1 MLDKQLEAMMAEVQ
15 AAGVPDL
22 CDLPPAAARGLYRQI
37 LAAADVPP
45 ADVEVSE
52 HRGQVGD
59 SAVQVRA
66 YAPRDAQGSLPIIVY
81 WHGGG
86 YALGDLDGYDNVCR
100 QLCHDTGAIVASAAY
115 RLAPEHP
122 FPAAPEDAWAAL
134 QWVAEHARHLGGD
147 AARLAVAGDS
157 AGAVLATVAA
167 IRARDAGGPAVR
179 FQALVYPAAAGGH
192 EGDYPSRREH
202 ADGPTLTA
210 RTIEYFN
217 RHCFGDAAKAPD
229 WRGAPL
235 LAPSLAG
242 LPPTLLQLA
251 THDPLRDEAKAYG
264 EALLAA
270 GNAVTIVEYH
280 GLAHGY
286 ISMGGGIGAARLAQ
300 VQMAAALRQALGEG
314 RRRLAVSG
322 EPCHLL

>member
-1 MLDKQLEAMMAEVQ
+1 MLDKQLDAMMAQ
-15 AAGVPDL
+15 ARAAGLPDL
-22 CDLPPAAARGLYRQI
+22 CDLPPVAARGLYSQI

-45 ADVEVSE
+45 AGDVDLNE
-52 HRGQVGD
+52 HRDQLGE
-59 SAVQVRA
+59 SPVQVRV
-66 YAPRDAQGSLPIIVY
+66 YRPRGATGPLPVVVY

-100 QLCHDTGAIVASAAY
+100 QLCHDSGAVVASAAY

-134 QWVAEHARHLGGD
+134 QWVAEHARRLGGD
-147 AARLAVAGDS
+147 PARLAVAGDS

-192 EGDYPSRREH
+192 EGEYASRCDH
-202 ADGPTLTA
+202 AQGPTLTL
-210 RTIEYFN
+210 RTMEYFN
-217 RHCFGDAAKAPD
+217 RHYFGEAGKAPD

-251 THDPLRDEAKAYG
+251 AHDPLRDEAAAYG

-270 GNAVTIVEYH
+270 GNEVTMVEYH

-286 ISMGGGIGAARLAQ
+286 ISMGGGIAAARLAQ
-300 VQMAAALRQALGEG
+300 LQLAAALRQALG
-314 RRRLAVSG
+314 A
-322 EPCHLL
+322 

>member
-1 MLDKQLEAMMAEVQ
+1 MLDKQLEAMMVQAQ
-15 AAGVPDL
+15 AAGLPDL
-22 CDLPPAAARGLYRQI
+22 CDLPPVAARGLYRQI
-37 LAAADVPP
+37 LAAADVAP
-45 ADVEVSE
+45 ADVDVSE
-52 HRGQVGD
+52 HRGQLGD
-59 SAVQVRA
+59 SPVQVRA
-66 YAPRDAQGSLPIIVY
+66 YTPRNPAGPLPIIVY

-100 QLCHDTGAIVASAAY
+100 QLCHDTGAIVASCAY

-134 QWVAEHARHLGGD
+134 QWVAEHARRLGGD
-147 AARLAVAGDS
+147 PARLAVAGDS

-167 IRARDAGGPAVR
+167 IRARDAGGPAVC

-192 EGDYPSRREH
+192 EGDYPSHREH
-202 ADGPTLTA
+202 ALGPTLTL
-210 RTIEYFN
+210 RTMEYFN
-217 RHCFGDAAKAPD
+217 RHYFGTAAKAPD

-235 LAPSLAG
+235 LASSLAG

-251 THDPLRDEAKAYG
+251 AHDPLRDEGKAYG

-270 GNAVTIVEYH
+270 GNAVTLVEYH

-286 ISMGGGIGAARLAQ
+286 ISMGGGVGAARLAQ
-300 VQMAAALRQALGEG
+300 LQLAAALRQALG
-314 RRRLAVSG
+314 S
-322 EPCHLL
+322 

>member
-1 MLDKQLEAMMAEVQ
+1 MLDKQLEAMMAQAQ

-22 CDLPPAAARGLYRQI
+22 CDLPPVAARGLYRQI

-45 ADVEVSE
+45 ADVEVGE

-66 YAPRDAQGSLPIIVY
+66 YTPRNAAGPLPIIVY

-134 QWVAEHARHLGGD
+134 QWVAEHARRLGGD
-147 AARLAVAGDS
+147 PARLAVAGDS

-167 IRARDAGGPAVR
+167 ICARDAGGPAVR

-202 ADGPTLTA
+202 AHGPTLTA

-217 RHCFGDAAKAPD
+217 HHCFGAAGKAPD

-235 LAPSLAG
+235 FAPSLAG

-251 THDPLRDEAKAYG
+251 AHDPLRDEAKAYG

-286 ISMGGGIGAARLAQ
+286 ISMGGVIGAARLAQ
-300 VQMAAALRQALGEG
+300 VQMAAALRQALGES

>member
-1 MLDKQLEAMMAEVQ
+1 MLDKQLEAMMVQAQ
-15 AAGVPDL
+15 AAGLPDL
-22 CDLPPAAARGLYRQI
+22 CDLPPEAARGLYRQI

-52 HRGQVGD
+52 HRGQLGESPVH
-59 SAVQVRA
+59 VRA
-66 YAPRDAQGSLPIIVY
+66 YMPRGARGPLPIVVY

-134 QWVAEHARHLGGD
+134 QWVAGHAARLGGD
-147 AARLAVAGDS
+147 PSRLAVAGDS
-157 AGAVLATVAA
+157 AGAALATVAA
-167 IRARDAGGPAVR
+167 IRARDAGGPAVS
-179 FQALVYPAAAGGH
+179 FQALVYPPGAGGH
-192 EGDYPSRREH
+192 DGDYPSHREH
-202 ADGPTLTA
+202 ALGPTLTL
-210 RTIEYFN
+210 RTMQYFH
-217 RHCFGDAAKAPD
+217 RHYFGEAGKAPA

-251 THDPLRDEAKAYG
+251 AHDPLRDEAKAYG

-270 GNAVTIVEYH
+270 GNAVTMVEYH

-286 ISMGGGIGAARLAQ
+286 ISMGGGVAAARLAQ
-300 VQMAAALRQALGEG
+300 LQLADALKQALF
-314 RRRLAVSG
+314 A
-322 EPCHLL
+322 

>member
-1 MLDKQLEAMMAEVQ
+1 MLDKQLEAMMVQ
-15 AAGVPDL
+15 ARAAGMPDL
-22 CDLPPAAARGLYRQI
+22 CDLPPQAARGLYRQI

-52 HRGQVGD
+52 HRGQLGESPVHLR
-59 SAVQVRA
+59 S
-66 YAPRDAQGSLPIIVY
+66 YTPRGARGPLPIVVY

-122 FPAAPEDAWAAL
+122 FPAGPEDAWAAL
-134 QWVAEHARHLGGD
+134 QWVVGNARRLGAD
-147 AARLAVAGDS
+147 PSRLAVAGDS

-167 IRARDAGGPAVR
+167 IRARDAGGPPVA
-179 FQALVYPAAAGGH
+179 FQALLYPATAGGDD
-192 EGDYPSRREH
+192 GDFPSRQQH
-202 ADGPTLTA
+202 AGGPTLTL
-210 RTIEYFN
+210 RSIEYFN
-217 RHCFGDAAKAPD
+217 RHFFGEAGKAPD

-235 LAPSLAG
+235 LTPSLAG

-251 THDPLRDEAKAYG
+251 AYDPLRDEAKAYG

-270 GNAVTIVEYH
+270 GNAVTLVEYH

-300 VQMAAALRQALGEG
+300 VQLADSLKQAL
-314 RRRLAVSG
+314 AAS
-322 EPCHLL
+322 

>member
-1 MLDKQLEAMMAEVQ
+1 MLDQQLAAMMAQAQ
-15 AAGVPDL
+15 AAGLPDL
-22 CDLPPAAARGLYRQI
+22 CDLPPEASRGLYRQI
-37 LAAADVPP
+37 LAAADVAPV
-45 ADVEVSE
+45 DVDVKE
-52 HRGQVGD
+52 HRDQLGE
-59 SAVQVRA
+59 SPVQVRV
-66 YAPRDAQGSLPIIVY
+66 YTPRDAAGALPVVVY

-86 YALGDLDGYDNVCR
+86 YALGDLDGYDKVCR
-100 QLCHDTGAIVASAAY
+100 QLCQDTGAIVASAAY

-134 QWVAEHARHLGGD
+134 QWVAENARRLGGD
-147 AARLAVAGDS
+147 PTRLAVAGDS

-179 FQALVYPAAAGGH
+179 FQALVYPPAAGGH
-192 EGDYPSRREH
+192 GGDYPSRVEH
-202 ADGPTLTA
+202 ALGPTLTM
-210 RTIEYFN
+210 RSITYFN
-217 RHCFGDAAKAPD
+217 FHFFGAEGKAPD

-251 THDPLRDEAKAYG
+251 AHDPLRDEAKAYG

-270 GNAVTIVEYH
+270 GNAVTMVEYH

-286 ISMGGGIGAARLAQ
+286 ISMGGGVAAARLAQ
-300 VQMAAALRQALGEG
+300 RQLAAALSEALN
-314 RRRLAVSG
+314 
-322 EPCHLL
+322 P

>member
-1 MLDKQLEAMMAEVQ
+1 MLDKQLDAMMAQ
-15 AAGVPDL
+15 ARAAGLPDL
-22 CDLPPAAARGLYRQI
+22 CDLPPVAARGLYAQI

-45 ADVEVSE
+45 ADVDVNE
-52 HRGQVGD
+52 HRDQLGESPVL
-59 SAVQVRA
+59 VRM
-66 YAPRDAQGSLPIIVY
+66 YTPRATSGPLPVVVY

-100 QLCHDTGAIVASAAY
+100 RLCMDSGAIVASAAY
-115 RLAPEHP
+115 RLAPEHS

-134 QWVAEHARHLGGD
+134 QWVAEHARRLGGD
-147 AARLAVAGDS
+147 PARLAVAGDS

-179 FQALVYPAAAGGH
+179 FQALVYPPAAGGH
-192 EGDYPSRREH
+192 DGEFGSRCDH
-202 ADGPTLTA
+202 AMGPTLTL
-210 RTIEYFN
+210 RTMEYFN
-217 RHCFGDAAKAPD
+217 RHFFGEAGKAPD

-235 LAPSLAG
+235 LTPSLAG

-251 THDPLRDEAKAYG
+251 AHDPLRDEAAAYG

-270 GNAVTIVEYH
+270 GNEVTMVEYH

-286 ISMGGGIGAARLAQ
+286 ISMGGGIAAARLAQ
-300 VQMAAALRQALGEG
+300 LQLAAALRQALGG
-314 RRRLAVSG
+314 
-322 EPCHLL
+322 